1 MLVSELAS
9 RGVGINLPSKDNSNT
24 NNVEWIITL
33 LESIGSVAGKVA
45 IDDDANI
52 ISSGVGYPVP
62 MMAALNA
69 ASGMAASAYYASSL
83 GIGESVT
90 TLLPMDE
97 DAVREAVLDT
107 MKQCQ

>member
-1 MLVSELAS
+1 M
-9 RGVGINLPSKDNSNT
+9 DHY
-24 NNVEWIITL
+24 
-33 LESIGSVAGKVA
+33 A
-45 IDDDANI
+45 IDDVD
-52 ISSGVGYPVP
+52 SSVSGYLLQ